1 MQRRWNIVILLMLAL
16 GLGVLF
22 PDSISAIVTLAAE
35 SGPYLL
41 VGFAL
46 AGFLKIVIPEQRVFK
61 YLGPDTMTSVALASL
76 LGIPIPLCSCSV
88 LPVATTLR
96 QSGASRGATTSFLI
110 STPETGLDS
119 IGITYAL
126 LDPIMTVARPLAALM
141 TAIVTGALVTTLERI
156 GWAGEPGTLPLD
168 AHDGGHGHDH
178 DHDHDVGE
186 IPSDVT
192 GLARVQAITRQSL
205 KYAFGPLMDDLTP
218 WLILGFLISGLIVMV
233 VPDNF
238 FTLYVPAGWAAYLL
252 MLVVGTPIYICAAA
266 ATPVAVA
273 LIAKGLDP
281 GAALV
286 LLLVGPA
293 TNATTMLVI
302 ARLLGKRI
310 LAVHLVGVTGCALVL
325 GAILDELYTL
335 LSIDLSLIASETVR
349 RGLSPIAVV
358 AAAILLVLLIRSAI
372 RIRLMTQVTQTVRD
386 LGARVGVD
394 PLSPTVRLTVVTML
408 IVAYLSTAFSMLGP
422 GQVGWVIRF
431 GRVVRTVSE
440 PGLIVH
446 LPRPFEHVTRLQ
458 TQAVR
463 RVELGFF
470 RETDKDENALPW
482 AASQPGVAS
491 QRVDGDDVP
500 WTSMRRDLAD
510 EAEVM
515 TGEENILSIQYA
527 VHYDIRDPYVYR
539 YRLADPDGLV
549 RSFAAWALRQ
559 SVARRTASDILVSQR
574 SALER
579 ESHDILQ
586 RELDTMGSGVR
597 VVAVTLQD
605 VHAAPQVHDAFR
617 DVASAL
623 EDKARRAR
631 QAQGYRSEALALAR
645 GEAYALTQTAASY
658 QSEIVNRAKG
668 EGQAFVSRLEA
679 YRANPELTR
688 LRLYFETLETTLS
701 EARTTWLLGDDVKV
715 ELWKSRNGNGLPG
728 EMFQGTLPG
737 PSGSGEQPFKQ

>member
-1 MQRRWNIVILLMLAL
+1 MQRRQNILILFVLAL
-16 GLGVLF
+16 GLGILF
-22 PDSISAIVTLAAE
+22 RDSVGAIITLAAE

-46 AGFLKIVIPEQRVFK
+46 AGFLKIIIPEQRVFR
-61 YLGPDTMTSVALASL
+61 YLGPDTLTSVALASL

-88 LPVATTLR
+88 LPVAMTLR

-126 LDPIMTVARPLAALM
+126 LDPIMTVARPLAALT
-141 TAIVTGALVTTLERI
+141 TAMVTGALVTALERL
-156 GWAGEPGTLPLD
+156 GWAGEPGSLPLD
-168 AHDGGHGHDH
+168 ADDGCHE
-178 DHDHDVGE
+178 HDHDVGDL
-186 IPSDVT
+186 PSH
-192 GLARVQAITRQSL
+192 GWARVQAIIRRSL
-205 KYAFGPLMDDLTP
+205 SYAFGPLMDDLTP

-238 FTLYVPAGWAAYLL
+238 FILYVPAGWAAYLL

-293 TNATTMLVI
+293 TNVTTMLVI

-310 LAVHLVGVTGCALVL
+310 LVLHLVGVMGCALVL
-325 GAILDELYTL
+325 GAILDELYML
-335 LSIDLSLIASETVR
+335 LSIDLSRIAAEVVEG
-349 RGLSPIAVV
+349 GLSPIAVI
-358 AAAILLVLLIRSAI
+358 AAAVLIWLLVRSAI
-372 RIRLMTQVTQTVRD
+372 RIQLMTQLAQTIRRFGTHFGLDPFSPAVRFSAVAILVLAYVT
-386 LGARVGVD
+386 
-394 PLSPTVRLTVVTML
+394 
-408 IVAYLSTAFSMLGP
+408 TAFSVIGP
-422 GQVGWVIRF
+422 GQVGWVMRF
-431 GRVVRTVSE
+431 GGVVRTVSE

-446 LPRPFEHVTRLQ
+446 LPRPLERVTRLQ

-463 RVELGFF
+463 RLELGFL
-470 RETDKDENALPW
+470 RETDEAENALPW
-482 AASQPGVAS
+482 ATVQG
-491 QRVDGDDVP
+491 VDGDSIP
-500 WTSMRRDLAD
+500 WTSMGRNLAN
-510 EAEVM
+510 EAEVI
-515 TGEENILSIQYA
+515 TGEEHILSIQYA
-527 VHYDIRDPYVYR
+527 VHYDIRDPYIYR

-549 RSFAAWALRQ
+549 RSFASWALRQ
-559 SVARRTASDILVSQR
+559 AVARRTAADILVTHR
-574 SALER
+574 ATLEL
-579 ESHDILQ
+579 ECHNILQ
-586 RELDTMGSGVR
+586 RELDAMGSGVR

-605 VHAAPQVHDAFR
+605 VHAAPQVHEAFR

-623 EDKARRAR
+623 EDKARRMR

-668 EGQAFVSRLEA
+668 EAGPLSASSMPIKQ
-679 YRANPELTR
+679 TR
-688 LRLYFETLETTLS
+688 R
-701 EARTTWLLGDDVKV
+701 
-715 ELWKSRNGNGLPG
+715 
-728 EMFQGTLPG
+728 
-737 PSGSGEQPFKQ
+737 